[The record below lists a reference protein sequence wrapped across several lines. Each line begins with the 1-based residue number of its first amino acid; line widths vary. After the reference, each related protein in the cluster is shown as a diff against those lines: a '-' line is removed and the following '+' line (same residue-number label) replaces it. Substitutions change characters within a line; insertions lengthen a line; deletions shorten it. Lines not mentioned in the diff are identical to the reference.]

1 MSSVTMYT
9 TRYCPFCVRAK
20 QLLESKGIDYIDI
33 PVDGDAVLR
42 NEMMQKSGR
51 HTVPQ
56 IWIADKHVGGCD
68 ELWSL
73 EHMGQLDDLLKVSG
87 IEI

>member
-1 MSSVTMYT
+1 LD
-9 TRYCPFCVRAK
+9 AK
-20 QLLESKGIDYIDI
+20 GVAYQEIS
-33 PVDGDAVLR
+33 VDGDASLR
-42 NEMMQKSGR
+42 TEMIQKSGR

-73 EHMGQLDDLLKVSG
+73 EHSGQLDNLLQVA
-87 IEI
+87 